1 MHMMDIAVLILRLLL
16 GAILFAHAAQKLF
29 AWFGGNGFRRQ
40 ATLFETLGLRP
51 GPLMVTMA
59 GVMELTAALLLVL
72 GLATPLG
79 ALIGS
84 GTMLVAGL
92 TMHTASGKFWNAA
105 GGGEYPYV
113 LFAVALAVGI
123 VGGGGYSTDG
133 LLTERW
139 PTLANWLEPSWIH
152 ALAIPLLA
160 LASALP
166 FAMLVRRGRTTS
178 P

>member
-1 MHMMDIAVLILRLLL
+1 MMDIGVIILRFIL
-16 GAILFAHAAQKLF
+16 GAILLAHAGQKLF
-29 AWFGGNGFRRQ
+29 GWFGGNGFKRQ
-40 ATLFETLGLRP
+40 AIVFEALGLKP
-51 GPLMVTMA
+51 GQVMVAMA
-59 GVMELTAALLLVL
+59 GAMELAAASLLVL

-92 TMHTASGKFWNAA
+92 TMQTASGKFWNAA

-113 LFAVALAVGI
+113 LFAFSAAVGI
-123 VGGGGYSTDG
+123 LGGGRYSVDR
-133 LLTERW
+133 LLTDRW
-139 PTLANWLEPSWIH
+139 PNLATWLEPFWIH

-166 FAMLVRRGRTTS
+166 FAMLVRRGRTVS
-178 P
+178 S

>member
-1 MHMMDIAVLILRLLL
+1 MMDTAVLILRLVL

-29 AWFGGNGFRRQ
+29 GWFGGNGFKRQ
-40 ATLFETLGLRP
+40 AILFETLGLKP
-51 GPLMVTMA
+51 GPRMVAMA
-59 GVMELTAALLLVL
+59 GAMELAAASLLVL

-113 LFAVALAVGI
+113 LFAVAAAVGI
-123 VGGGGYSTDG
+123 VGGGRYSADR
-133 LLTERW
+133 LLADRW
-139 PTLANWLEPSWIH
+139 PNLANWLEPSWIH

-160 LASALP
+160 LGSALP
-166 FAMLVRRGRTTS
+166 FATLVRRGRTVS
-178 P
+178 S